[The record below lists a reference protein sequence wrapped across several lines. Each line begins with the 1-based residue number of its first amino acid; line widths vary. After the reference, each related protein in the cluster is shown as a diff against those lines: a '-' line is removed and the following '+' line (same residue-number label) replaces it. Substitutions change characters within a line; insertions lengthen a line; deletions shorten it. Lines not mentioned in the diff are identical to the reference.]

1 MSEVNDID
9 AALSDKELLHAIRH
23 QLKKGPSQVSLRGET
38 HAPLSAAA
46 CDWITLLVHTQIPVH
61 VHLDGHLETRG
72 LALALLA
79 DQTTFSPGTTI
90 GKTACWSPLLAV
102 LAHRR
107 LGPGGTRQ
115 LLLTDDPASVLNT
128 YGLLNTSALANTD
141 LKSALHAA
149 IELPF
154 DEALAFASWLPS
166 GPSQP

>member
-9 AALSDKELLHAIRH
+9 AALPDRELLSAIRH
-23 QLKKGPSQVSLRGET
+23 QLKKGTSLVSLRGET
-38 HAPLSAAA
+38 HAPLSATA
-46 CDWITLLVHTQIPVH
+46 CDWITLLVHTQIPIH
-61 VHLDGHLETRG
+61 VQLGGHLETRG

-79 DQTTFSPGTTI
+79 DQTTFDPTTTI
-90 GKTACWSPLLAV
+90 GTTACCSPLLVV

-115 LLLTDDPASVLNT
+115 LLLADDPTSVLST

-149 IELPF
+149 TELPF

-166 GPSQP
+166 GTSQS